1 TRVNPSWASKMVTIE
16 APSSGIY
23 SMAPYVYS
31 THIRFTGI
39 EWTWIPSTEL
49 SSDPAAHKVLFG
61 TPSDN
66 SDIIFD
72 RDWFHGPDGRS
83 NRVYEMMGFNG
94 MDVAIVNSYWDN
106 LDYWHASYAW
116 PRKVNKPDQPISTSQ
131 SPSGSAGRTSFT
143 VPQTTVY
150 YGAANPATLPNR
162 LTVSWT
168 GRPDSSI
175 ATPEIAVY
183 FDMRDN
189 LKIVAPQG
197 LSVTASAGTVGYTT
211 TSGSQKHSPAYA
223 YCDEGDPM
231 IPVDKQGHEAAAPLG
246 CVRVNASGQIISG
259 GISRGT
265 VYHGIDDEGCQCLIA
280 GVGPGPWKIANNYIS
295 GSGIVMHFDNSGYN
309 WRGDYL
315 IRRNT
320 FHVPMTELNDA
331 ANGYA
336 KHAGIPSD
344 GYWYANRQLFESKG
358 GERYWLDG
366 NIFAGGFSDIDH
378 GLPFLFQSAP
388 GDTYGVKD
396 VDITNNTICHNQIS
410 MGVLGHIGN
419 GHSSAVP
426 TFVSQRYRSY
436 NNLIW
441 DINGFIYSTVGAP
454 IWGVG
459 GFGEGSFSSASGGAG
474 EDFIFD
480 HNTIYDLN
488 GMTDQFWGGGVGPI
502 EGVQITN
509 NIIPYGIGVGG
520 EDLFIQAWGKLNSRA
535 CAGNPST
542 NEAGTNCAF
551 VAGAGNPDM
560 IFKGNLLIPTWQKSQ
575 YPEGGAQLPR
585 STIRKDWPD
594 YYAQNTIMTQHGAL
608 NALKA
613 VGWAGLKTDTTI
625 KRSWDAQG
633 NYTGTVPDF
642 RLQSASLYSHGHTTD
657 GKPVGADID
666 ALEAAQGKV
675 ALVGANQIT
684 GSTAIIN
691 YVAPDSASCSVDY
704 SSTDPTLINSFTRVH
719 DAGGARAR
727 NVTLRGLSS
736 HTTYH
741 FRVNCAVQQPTG
753 QFQTN

>member
-1 TRVNPSWASKMVTIE
+1 
-16 APSSGIY
+16 
-23 SMAPYVYS
+23 MAPYVYS

-246 CVRVNASGQIISG
+246 CVRVNAGGQIISG

-265 VYHGIDDEGCQCLIA
+265 VYHGIDSEGCQCLIG

-295 GSGIVMHFDNSGYN
+295 GSGIVVHFDNSGYN

-315 IRRNT
+315 IQRNT
-320 FHVPMTELNDA
+320 FHVPMNELNDA

-336 KHAGIPSD
+336 QDAGIPSD
-344 GYWYANRQLFESKG
+344 GYWYANRQLLESKG

-366 NIFAGGFSDIDH
+366 NQFLGGFSDIDH
-378 GLPFLFQSAP
+378 GLPFLFQSGS

-396 VDITNNTICHNQIS
+396 VDITNNTIAHDQIS
-410 MGVLGHIGN
+410 MGVLGHVNNDN
-419 GHSSAVP
+419 GTVP
-426 TFVSQRYRSY
+426 TFVSQRYRTY

-441 DINGFIYSTVGAP
+441 DINGFIYSTVGVP

-459 GFGEGSFSSASGGAG
+459 GFGEGSFSSASGGTG
-474 EDFIFD
+474 EDYIFD

-488 GMTDQFWGGGVGPI
+488 GMTDQFWGGGVGPV

-509 NIIPYGIGVGG
+509 NI
-520 EDLFIQAWGKLNSRA
+520 
-535 CAGNPST
+535 
-542 NEAGTNCAF
+542 
-551 VAGAGNPDM
+551 
-560 IFKGNLLIPTWQKSQ
+560 
-575 YPEGGAQLPR
+575 
-585 STIRKDWPD
+585 
-594 YYAQNTIMTQHGAL
+594 
-608 NALKA
+608 
-613 VGWAGLKTDTTI
+613 
-625 KRSWDAQG
+625 
-633 NYTGTVPDF
+633 
-642 RLQSASLYSHGHTTD
+642 
-657 GKPVGADID
+657 
-666 ALEAAQGKV
+666 
-675 ALVGANQIT
+675 
-684 GSTAIIN
+684 
-691 YVAPDSASCSVDY
+691 
-704 SSTDPTLINSFTRVH
+704 
-719 DAGGARAR
+719 
-727 NVTLRGLSS
+727 
-736 HTTYH
+736 
-741 FRVNCAVQQPTG
+741 
-753 QFQTN
+753 